1 VYTVKSKHPIVERL
15 IKTLIVY
22 TSLYGNTEKI
32 AMAMGRAINA
42 DVKKPLFGV
51 LSAGD
56 LNDYDLLIM
65 GSPTQDG
72 RQMPSIRALLD
83 VLPPNGLK
91 EKKVAAFDT
100 RHKWKLVGIW
110 GYAAPRI
117 AKTLQTKRGMLIAPP
132 EGFYV
137 SSTKG
142 PLAPGELARAEV
154 WAKSLVEK
162 DHK

>member
-1 VYTVKSKHPIVERL
+1 
-15 IKTLIVY
+15 
-22 TSLYGNTEKI
+22 
-32 AMAMGRAINA
+32 MAMGRAVNA

-51 LSAGD
+51 LSADD
-56 LNDYDLLIM
+56 LNYYDLIVV

-83 VLPPNGLK
+83 VVPPNGLK
-91 EKKVAAFDT
+91 NKKVAAFDT
-100 RHKWKLVGIW
+100 RHKWKMVGIW

-117 AKTLQTKRGMLIAPP
+117 AKTLQAKGGILIVPP

-142 PLAPGELARAEV
+142 PLGPGEEARAEL
-154 WAKSLVEK
+154 WAKALQEK
-162 DHK
+162 IL

>member
-1 VYTVKSKHPIVERL
+1 
-15 IKTLIVY
+15 
-22 TSLYGNTEKI
+22 
-32 AMAMGRAINA
+32 MAMGQAINA

-56 LNDYDLLIM
+56 LNNYDLIII

-72 RQMPSIRALLD
+72 RQMPSIRGLLD
-83 VLPPNGLK
+83 VVPPDGLK
-91 EKKVAAFDT
+91 GKNVVAFDT
-100 RHKWKLVGIW
+100 RHKWRWVGIW

-117 AKTLQTKRGMLIAPP
+117 AKTLQAKGGVLLTPP

-137 SSTKG
+137 SSTRG
-142 PLAPGELARAEV
+142 PLVPGEVERAAN

-162 DHK
+162 YR

>member
-1 VYTVKSKHPIVERL
+1 M
-15 IKTLIVY
+15 KTLVVY

-32 AMAMGRAINA
+32 AKAIGQTIKA

-51 LSAGD
+51 LNTGD
-56 LNDYDLLIM
+56 LYSYDLIII

-83 VLPPNGLK
+83 VVPPDGLK
-91 EKKVAAFDT
+91 DKKVAAFDT
-100 RHKWKLVGIW
+100 RHKLRLVGIW

-117 AKTLQTKRGMLIAPP
+117 AKTLQAKGGTLLAPP

-137 SSTKG
+137 NGTRG
-142 PLAPGELARAEV
+142 PLIPGEIDRAIN
-154 WAKSLVEK
+154 WAKRLTEICR
-162 DHK
+162 